1 MEHVITTIFDYF
13 LPILLGAVLG
23 YLTSMV
29 SSNKAERAMLR
40 ALGRYRIKDESH
52 KCFDQGY
59 VTPVQLDMLTDLHTA
74 YNALK
79 GNSVGDEYYNRVK
92 GLRIEEGDEIEHER

>member
-1 MEHVITTIFDYF
+1 
-13 LPILLGAVLG
+13 
-23 YLTSMV
+23 
-29 SSNKAERAMLR
+29 MLR

-52 KCFDQGY
+52 KCFAKGY
-59 VTPVQLDMLTDLHTA
+59 VTPVQLDMMTDLHTA

-79 GNSVGDEYYNRVK
+79 GNSVGDEYYKRVK

>member
-1 MEHVITTIFDYF
+1 MEHILIVALDY
-13 LPILLGAVLG
+13 LIPIVLGAVLG
-23 YLTSMV
+23 YLTSAFTAL
-29 SSNKAERAMLR
+29 KPIKDMLR

-79 GNSVGDEYYNRVK
+79 GNSVGDEYYKRVK
-92 GLRIEEGDEIEHER
+92 GLKIEEGEDFCNER